1 MRSST
6 QKLRPV
12 TTTCTAQTVKLEN
25 QSNQPCYMPSPIT
38 ADVNHAGRTSTTLQ
52 RKLFPLNHGIEGYQ
66 EREVTDKKAEAKV
79 RRQLELPARKTMHRR
94 SRSDMVDSSCGLDKW
109 IEYEKTREQGGRN
122 APLAEPESVCNL
134 SILNLENRGKFVTNK
149 DIAALKSD
157 QQKGRDI
164 CHVED
169 GPFLRLPE
177 GKGRK
182 GDKKSSVSGFFSKL
196 GRAVLKPRNVNSDSD
211 QYGIQVRKSVKERR
225 KSVSSDKENVDMDT
239 LTAEE
244 RQAVNDQKQVKN
256 EGNGNKVSR
265 FFQRGGLYRSSK
277 MKKKNQNVA
286 S

>member
-1 MRSST
+1 
-6 QKLRPV
+6 
-12 TTTCTAQTVKLEN
+12 
-25 QSNQPCYMPSPIT
+25 MPSPVT
-38 ADVNHAGRTSTTLQ
+38 ADVNHAGKTSTTLQ

-66 EREVTDKKAEAKV
+66 EREVTDKKPEAKV

-169 GPFLRLPE
+169 GPLMMLPE
-177 GKGRK
+177 VKGRK

-196 GRAVLKPRNVNSDSD
+196 GRAVLKTRNVPSDND
-211 QYGIQVRKSVKERR
+211 QYGIQVRKPVKERK
-225 KSVSSDKENVDMDT
+225 KSVSSDKENADIDT
-239 LTAEE
+239 LTADE
-244 RQAVNDQKQVKN
+244 RQAINDQKQAKN

-265 FFQRGGLYRSSK
+265 FLRGGLYRSSR